1 VQENQSIAAAWGH
14 FHARRL
20 PEAEAICRSLLTQN
34 PRDAE
39 ALHLLGV
46 IAGMV
51 GKRDAAEGLLHQ
63 AAQLRPE
70 SGDILAALGTT
81 LFQRDRLR
89 EAEQIYDRALQL
101 NPDNF
106 IARHNM
112 AVIQQRVG
120 NFPAS
125 AAHFTRA
132 TQLAPDHALARLNLG
147 AVLRDLDRIDE
158 SIAHL
163 EQALRIDP
171 SMGHAHMQLAWNRL
185 LHGEFDRGWQ
195 EYEWRW
201 RCPGAKFPQFAQPL
215 WDGTP
220 LAGRTIMLHAEQGLG
235 DSIQF
240 VRYAALLARQGGRV
254 IVYCPQS
261 LQTLLAT
268 APGVAEAVG
277 DARKLGAFD
286 CWCPMLSLPL
296 RFGTNLLTIPRDVPY
311 LSADS
316 ALVAKWAQLLGGD
329 LPGLRI
335 GLCWAGNRANY
346 NDVNRSIPLE
356 LLAPLGRVS
365 GSVFYSLQVG
375 ADAPAKPPFAMI
387 DRTSSIRDFADT
399 AALVSQLDL
408 VISVDTAVAHL
419 AGALAKPVW
428 LLVPFAP
435 DWRWLLERPDSPWYP
450 TMRIFRK
457 RPMELWPEMI
467 EKVAG
472 TLRCVPVTR
481 LFKPC

>member
-1 VQENQSIAAAWGH
+1 MQENQSIAAAWGH

-20 PEAEAICRSLLTQN
+20 PQAEAICRTLLTQN
-34 PRDAE
+34 PRDAD
-39 ALHLLGV
+39 ALHLLGM
-46 IAGMV
+46 IAGMA
-51 GKRDAAEGLLHQ
+51 GRQDAAEGLLRQ
-63 AAQLRPE
+63 AVQLRPD

-81 LFQRDRLR
+81 LFQCDRLG
-89 EAEQIYDRALQL
+89 EAEQVYQRTLEL
-101 NPDNF
+101 SPDNF

-112 AVIQQRVG
+112 GVIQQRVG

-125 AAHFTRA
+125 AAHFKRA
-132 TQLAPDHALARLNLG
+132 TELAADNALAHLNLG

-158 SIAHL
+158 SIAHVQ
-163 EQALRIDP
+163 QALRIDP
-171 SMGHAHMQLAWNRL
+171 NMGHAHMQLAWAWL
-185 LHGEFDRGWQ
+185 LRGDFERGWR

-201 RCPGAKFPQFAQPL
+201 RCPGAKFPQFPQPV
-215 WDGTP
+215 WDGMP
-220 LAGRTIMLHAEQGLG
+220 IHGKTIMLHAEQGLG

-240 VRYAALLARQGGRV
+240 VRYASLLARPGAKV

-261 LQTLLAT
+261 LQKLLAT
-268 APGVAEAVG
+268 APGVAQAII

-296 RFGTNLLTIPRDVPY
+296 RFGTNLATMPAELPY
-311 LSADS
+311 LSPDP
-316 ALVAKWAQLLGGD
+316 ALSAKWADVMAGD
-329 LPGLRI
+329 PRGLRV

-356 LLAPLGRVS
+356 MLSLLGRVPDV
-365 GSVFYSLQVG
+365 VFYSLQVG
-375 ADAPAKPPFAMI
+375 ADSPATPPFAMI
-387 DRTSSIRDFADT
+387 DRTSQIKDFADT
-399 AALVSQLDL
+399 AALVSRLDL

-419 AGALAKPVW
+419 AGALGKPVW

-457 RPMELWPEMI
+457 RPTEPWPPLIDRVAVELVCMP
-467 EKVAG
+467 KH
-472 TLRCVPVTR
+472 L
-481 LFKPC
+481 